1 MVIETPLYLDGRS
14 KFSSSLVQ
22 SD

>member
-14 KFSSSLVQ
+14 KFSS
-22 SD
+22 